1 MAERH
6 DLTPTWLNHSAS
18 AFRPATLDDADC
30 DVLIEHPRLR
40 VLGAPLRQVFLMK
53 VEAART
59 RDFDDLVALWPR
71 CGFDSAQQ
79 AADEYRLAYPDAPD
93 DPYLTD
99 WIMGIAQRAAGA

>member
-1 MAERH
+1 
-6 DLTPTWLNHSAS
+6 
-18 AFRPATLDDADC
+18 
-30 DVLIEHPRLR
+30 
-40 VLGAPLRQVFLMK
+40 MK